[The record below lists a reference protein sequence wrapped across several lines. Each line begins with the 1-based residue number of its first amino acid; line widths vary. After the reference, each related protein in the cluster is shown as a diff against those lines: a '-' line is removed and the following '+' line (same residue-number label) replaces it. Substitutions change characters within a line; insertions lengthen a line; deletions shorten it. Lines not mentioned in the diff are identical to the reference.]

1 MKIFPVVQVAS
12 IDRYTIQNEPIA
24 SIDLMERAATTF
36 YRRFTALYPHGDV
49 SVLAGPGNNGGDAL
63 AVARMLLLDGRSVE
77 VFMLTSEDKLSTD
90 ALLNYQRLQRI
101 KNCTVTLQSE
111 EQLTAINT
119 EDTVIDGLFGSGLNR
134 PLEGLAQKLVA
145 YINNSNVQVVSIDIP
160 SGLFGEDNAGN
171 NPESIVMADHT
182 ISFQFPKLAFLLAE
196 NEAFVGDWIV
206 EDIGLHPQIIKETSS
221 GYCYSDRLLI
231 SQLLRQPGR
240 FTHKGDM
247 GHALLLAGS
256 YGKMGAA
263 VLASKACLKAGAGLL
278 TTHVPR
284 LGYNII
290 QTAVPEAMACI
301 DRSDIL
307 LSEFPD
313 LDVFDA
319 VGVGPGIGAKP
330 NTMTAM
336 KELLLALNGKP
347 AVMDA
352 DALNILSLDEAL
364 WDLMPGNVIIT
375 PHPGEFDRLAGTS
388 NSAFERLQKAK
399 QFAKDMQVVIVLK
412 GAYTAV
418 INTDG
423 HCYFN
428 SSGNYGMATAGSGDA
443 LTGILLALLAQG
455 YSVLEAARL
464 GVYLH
469 GLAADLL
476 LTHMAEEAIVA
487 SDIISKIG
495 AAFQSLRR

>member
-1 MKIFPVVQVAS
+1 MKIFPVAQVSS
-12 IDRYTIQNEPIA
+12 IDQYTIQNEPIA
-24 SIDLMERAATTF
+24 SIDLMERAASAF

-63 AVARMLLLDGRSVE
+63 AVARMLLQDGRDVE
-77 VFMLTSEDKLSTD
+77 VFMLTSEDKLSQD
-90 ALLNYQRLQRI
+90 AQLNYQRLQRI
-101 KNCTVTLQSE
+101 KKCTVTLQSE
-111 EQLTAINT
+111 EQLTAIGTENT
-119 EDTVIDGLFGSGLNR
+119 IIDGLFGSGLNR

-145 YINNSNVQVVSIDIP
+145 YINNTNVQVVSIDIP

-171 NPESIVMADHT
+171 DPEAIIMADYT

-196 NEAFVGDWIV
+196 NEAFVGEWVV
-206 EDIGLHPQIIKETSS
+206 EEIGLHPQIIKETSS
-221 GYCYSDRLLI
+221 DYCYSDRQLI
-231 SQLLRQPGR
+231 RQLLKQPGR
-240 FTHKGDM
+240 FSHKGDM

-263 VLASKACLKAGAGLL
+263 VLASKACLKAGVGLL

-284 LGYNII
+284 LGYGII
-290 QTAVPEAMACI
+290 QTAVPEAMASI

-313 LDVFDA
+313 INGFDA
-319 VGVGPGIGAKP
+319 VGVGPGIGTKP
-330 NTMTAM
+330 NTITAM
-336 KELLLALNGKP
+336 RELLQALNGKP
-347 AVMDA
+347 IVMDA
-352 DALNILSLDEAL
+352 DALNILSQDESM
-364 WDLMPGNVIIT
+364 WELMPDNAIIT
-375 PHPGEFDRLAGTS
+375 PHPGEFDRLAGPS
-388 NSAFERLQKAK
+388 YSAFERLQKAQ
-399 QFAKDMQVVIVLK
+399 QFAIDMQVVIVLK
-412 GAYTAV
+412 GAFTAV
-418 INTDG
+418 INVDG

-476 LTHMAEEAIVA
+476 LQQMAEEAIVA